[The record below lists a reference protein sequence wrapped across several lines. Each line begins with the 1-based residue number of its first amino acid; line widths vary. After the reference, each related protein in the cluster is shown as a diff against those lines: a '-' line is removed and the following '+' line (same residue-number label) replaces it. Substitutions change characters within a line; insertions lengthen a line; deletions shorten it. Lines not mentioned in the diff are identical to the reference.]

1 MAAVGSVD
9 GAGSRR
15 EQARRRRTVLAV
27 GVVALT
33 CLHLWISRDFTLAQT
48 IPRDQWGYLGN
59 ARWLSGDPHDWV
71 LPEFPYFTYGYSL
84 VLVPALWLFEDPEQ
98 LFLAIRVTNALLA
111 ASVLPLLYL
120 FCRRVL
126 ARPPRPAL
134 VAGACGALVPPL
146 VAHSA
151 SILAENLVLPL
162 AIATVLACWCTLTPR
177 PGWQRL
183 WFAPA
188 MVLLHVT
195 HNRFA
200 LAVPLLFVVLVLGA
214 RADLVPKRLA
224 VANGAIGALLLVAA
238 QLVRNQLVED
248 RWVDGI
254 LTPQGPASDAVSL
267 FTSADGIGQYLLAGI
282 GQLWYLSVGT
292 LGLSVIGIWVL
303 AGRVLAP
310 RADAVGATAW
320 RDRAIETIE
329 DPRRLTVAFLLAS
342 ALAVLATSTY
352 FFTQV
357 VNGSE
362 GYIAGRHND
371 SFVPLWV
378 AAGVSFL
385 VAERRRRNLLQ
396 ASIGAALVILGLTA
410 ALVIGREEDD
420 FASLYS
426 RLNVPA
432 VVHFSTAGVDVVITA
447 TVVALGALLA
457 MSVAT
462 AVRLRPSVLLPAA
475 CVWLV
480 WSVSSEVRPVTS
492 YEGWSLPVQVE
503 RIGVAKAAVVQ
514 TYTGGVPMY
523 YQYVLPSLTA
533 VPWDG
538 AGAPPEEYVFA
549 EVESSR
555 GLGDRGAR
563 LALLDTTFPDLAGR
577 RLIGL
582 WVLPGPEQ
590 DRLDDLGALLPPGY
604 PTALPEVSRAA
615 EIEVIGGTERGIVE
629 VDAGA
634 QVEIEVAGRH
644 IGTGSPWPDERS
656 AGPLGSVRVN
666 AQARDPAGLPAPT
679 LVGSAPLP
687 HWVRPGD
694 RFVASLQ
701 LTARD
706 ADGRPLAPG
715 RYQVGIDLEQVGF
728 GPFVPPGAERAEL
741 TMVVR

>member
-1 MAAVGSVD
+1 
-9 GAGSRR
+9 
-15 EQARRRRTVLAV
+15 
-27 GVVALT
+27 VVALT
-33 CLHLWISRDFTLAQT
+33 CLHLWISRDFPLAQT
-48 IPRDQWGYLGN
+48 MPRDQWGYLGN

-84 VLVPALWLFEDPEQ
+84 ALVPALWLFEDPEQ
-98 LFLAIRVTNALLA
+98 VFLAIRVTNALLA

-126 ARPPRPAL
+126 AQAPWPAL

-146 VAHSA
+146 VAHS
-151 SILAENLVLPL
+151 SSVLAENLVLPL

-214 RADLVPKRLA
+214 RAHLVPKRLA
-224 VANGAIGALLLVAA
+224 AANAAIGASLLVAA
-238 QLVRNQLVED
+238 QLVRNALVEA

-254 LTPQGPASDAVSL
+254 LTPQGPASDAASL
-267 FTSADGIGQYLLAGI
+267 FTSAEGIGQYVLAGI

-310 RADAVGATAW
+310 HAEVAGTVTW
-320 RDRAIETIE
+320 RDRAVVAVE
-329 DPRRLTVAFLLAS
+329 DPRRLTIAFLLAS
-342 ALAVLATSTY
+342 ATAVLATSTY

-362 GYIAGRHND
+362 GYIAGRHNE

-385 VAERRRRNLLQ
+385 VVERRRRLLQ
-396 ASIGAALVILGLTA
+396 ASIGAALLILGLTA
-410 ALVIGREEDD
+410 ALVIGREDGD
-420 FASLYS
+420 FESLYS
-426 RLNVPA
+426 LLNVPA
-432 VVHFSTAGVDVVITA
+432 VVYFDTAGVDVVTTA
-447 TVVALGALLA
+447 TLVALGSLVA
-457 MSVAT
+457 MAVAS

-475 CVWLV
+475 FLWLV
-480 WSVSSEVRPVTS
+480 WSVGTEVRQVTP
-492 YEGWSLPVQVE
+492 YEGWGLPGQVE
-503 RIGVAKAAVVQ
+503 RIGVDEAAVVQ
-514 TYTGGVPMY
+514 TYLGGVPIY

-538 AGAPPEEYVFA
+538 TGAPPEQYVFA
-549 EVESSR
+549 PVESSR
-555 GLGDRGAR
+555 GLSERGAR
-563 LALLDTTFPDLAGR
+563 LALLDTTFPGLTGT

-590 DRLDDLGALLPPGY
+590 DRLDSIGALLPPGY
-604 PTALPEVSRAA
+604 PTALPEASRGA
-615 EIEVIGGTERGIVE
+615 EIEVTGGAEGGVVQ
-629 VDAGA
+629 VDAGS

-656 AGPLGSVRVN
+656 AGIEGSVRIS
-666 AQARDPAGLPAPT
+666 AQARDPAGTRAPT
-679 LVGSAPLP
+679 LVGSSPLP
-687 HWVRPGD
+687 RWLRPGD
-694 RFVASLQ
+694 RFVASLR

-706 ADGRPLAPG
+706 AGGRPLPPG

-728 GPFVPPGAERAEL
+728 GPFVPPGEERAEL